1 MAVAGMALVRLG
13 QYPLARQALERAVKL
28 QPNQFEAAVT
38 LAELNLDLGNT
49 QRGAE
54 VLALAARLRPR
65 EFGVWRLLGR
75 TLSDHNDPAGASDAY
90 RKALDLKPDDR
101 EMMIELI
108 GLLIRTGQS
117 DLARPWINK
126 AIEKFPDDP
135 SILGLA
141 SRGAF
146 DEGRIDEA
154 ATLADRALRR
164 DPENPDALL
173 GRARCRAARS
183 QWKEALPDVEHADAR
198 SPNDL
203 ATLQLLWLVETRLGF
218 TDRAARTLVKRKQVQ
233 ERARLMD
240 ELTEELKLHP
250 DDPVAVWKMG
260 QVASEAGSALFAR
273 RCFEA
278 ALALDPNDQ
287 AARESL
293 AALMASHPELTR
305 DAVRTS
311 RDPKGTGLPRAPT
324 APGALTRH
332 HHRRPLA
339 RG

>member
-1 MAVAGMALVRLG
+1 MAVAGMALARLG
-13 QYPLARQALERAVKL
+13 QYRLARQALERALNL
-28 QPNQFEAAVT
+28 QPNQFEAAIT

-54 VLALAARLRPR
+54 VLTLAARLRPR
-65 EFGVWRLLGR
+65 EFRVWRLLGR

-90 RKALDLKPDDR
+90 QKALELKPDDR
-101 EMMIELI
+101 ETMIEMI

-126 AIEKFPDDP
+126 AIEKFPDDA
-135 SILGLA
+135 SLLGLA

-146 DEGRIDEA
+146 DEGRIDDA

-183 QWKEALPDVEHADAR
+183 RWKEALPDVERAEAA

-203 ATLQLLWLVETRLGF
+203 ATLQLLWLVETRMGL
-218 TDRAARTLVKRKQVQ
+218 TDRAARTLAKRKQVQ

-240 ELTEELKLHP
+240 GLTEELKLHP

-260 QVASEAGSALFAR
+260 QVASEAGSAVFAR

-278 ALALDPNDQ
+278 ALALDPEYRP
-287 AARESL
+287 ARESL
-293 AALMASHPELTR
+293 AALRASHPEVTR
-305 DAVRTS
+305 DAVRTPP
-311 RDPKGTGLPRAPT
+311 DPGKARLPRAPM
-324 APGALTRH
+324 APG
-332 HHRRPLA
+332 P
-339 RG
+339 